1 MKLKIVDLLP
11 LGSIV
16 YLNGSIA
23 PIMIIGFCVSK
34 PGVDNEIFDYL
45 GCLWPMG
52 VLDTSKN
59 FIFNHSDIK
68 KIALKGY
75 SDKTEKKYK
84 KILNDKVL
92 KEEQIGD

>member
-1 MKLKIVDLLP
+1 
-11 LGSIV
+11 
-16 YLNGSIA
+16 
-23 PIMIIGFCVSK
+23 
-34 PGVDNEIFDYL
+34 
-45 GCLWPMG
+45 MG